1 MHTNTITEI
10 ISELSRLEISDSKVA
25 WQVRQLIDKLCLLE
39 EVYETLDC
47 HNAGLSL
54 EEQKRYKEEL
64 FPNLLRHCRKTADY
78 FAACPYIRYNEQN
91 NEILSDCFTR
101 YNKIVDRLIVKLQQN
116 SCPANPFASAWSAFL
131 SKVSRAAVNLYNFID
146 RTLEVF
152 LCKLPIELFQLPFRR
167 RTLVEYHRDTIDYV
181 GNGYSLQPIQGLNLE
196 CA

>member
-1 MHTNTITEI
+1 MVFL
-10 ISELSRLEISDSKVA
+10 ELRRDSRVTTGNSG
-25 WQVRQLIDKLCLLE
+25 CLLCWPRQIQSFIRVAKE
-39 EVYETLDC
+39 SWAL
-47 HNAGLSL
+47 LSS
-54 EEQKRYKEEL
+54 EQKRYKEEL